1 MATTLE
7 DRACGA
13 LLGAFIGDALALGPH
28 WYYDLDQLHADY
40 GPWITDYAAPKAGR
54 YHAGLKAGQSSQAG
68 FLLELTLRS
77 LVDCGDYDEADFCQR
92 LDADFF
98 PLIDGTPKN
107 GPGGY
112 TSQSMREAYR
122 LRVGRGLPWGQ
133 VAGYADNTEAA
144 ERTLAIAVRYAR
156 DPRHLAQAVSR
167 NTALTQIDPTVGAM
181 TTAYCAALGLVVS
194 GERFDA
200 GISAQ
205 LMAQVRDGRL
215 PFHTITAPGEA
226 AVADGEEAP
235 YRAGHFASPDALLGM
250 GSIAAAAVDPAIR
263 IEPAT
268 KAALLYGLPCAV
280 YHQFPSVYYLAARFA
295 DDFEGAVLTAVN
307 SGGQNQARAILVGAL
322 VGGMVGLPGIPRRFI
337 DGLEKSA
344 ERMALAQRLATR
356 LASG

>member
-28 WYYDLDQLHADY
+28 WYYDLDRLHADY
-40 GPWITDYAAPKAGR
+40 GAWVTDYTAPKPGR
-54 YHAGLKAGQSSQAG
+54 YHAGLKAGQSSQSG

-77 LVDCGDYDEADFCQR
+77 LAECGSYDAMDFCRR

-98 PLIDGTPKN
+98 PLIDGTPNN

-122 LRVGRGLPWGQ
+122 LRVGKGLPWGR
-133 VAGYADNTEAA
+133 VGGYTDNTEGA
-144 ERTLAIAVRYAR
+144 ERALALAVRYAR
-156 DPRHLAQAVSR
+156 DPQRLAQTVSG
-167 NTALTQIDPTVGAM
+167 NVALTQIDPTVGAM
-181 TTAYCAALGLVVS
+181 TTAYCAALGLVVA

-200 GISAQ
+200 GISAK
-205 LMAQVRDGRL
+205 LMAEVRDGRL
-215 PFHTITAPGEA
+215 PFHTITGPGETG
-226 AVADGEEAP
+226 VADGEETP
-235 YRAGHFASPDALLGM
+235 FHAGHFASPDALLGM

-263 IEPAT
+263 VEPAT

-295 DDFEGAVLTAVN
+295 DNFEAAVLTAVN

-322 VGGMVGLPGIPRRFI
+322 VGGMVGFSRIPQRFV

-344 ERMALAQRLATR
+344 ERIALARKMAAQLAV
-356 LASG
+356 